1 MLHGRGA
8 MFFFTCT
15 LTMIPM
21 EGRSLIFEDQH
32 KAGRANN
39 AYANTNMQK
48 AELES
53 VLSCLVLPCPV
64 HKYLQYVLLSPLM
77 ITPLLFGHVAH
88 AGKQTTKQ

>member
-8 MFFFTCT
+8 MFFFFTCT

-53 VLSCLVLPCPV
+53 VLSCPVLPC
-64 HKYLQYVLLSPLM
+64 LSLSTSTYSTFSFLP
-77 ITPLLFGHVAH
+77 
-88 AGKQTTKQ
+88 